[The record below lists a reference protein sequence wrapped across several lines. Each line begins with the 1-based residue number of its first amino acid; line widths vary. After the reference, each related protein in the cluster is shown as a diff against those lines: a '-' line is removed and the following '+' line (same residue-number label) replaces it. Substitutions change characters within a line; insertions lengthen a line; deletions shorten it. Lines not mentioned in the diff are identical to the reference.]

1 MTIRV
6 SCRRGHDLKYVSKKT
21 ISLSV
26 EIKWKDGQMEGGK
39 LIRKLLQLSKQ
50 VLMVDWTILGGR

>member
-1 MTIRV
+1 MFLI
-6 SCRRGHDLKYVSKKT
+6 YVSKKT

-39 LIRKLLQLSKQ
+39 PIRKLLQLSKQ
-50 VLMVDWTILGGR
+50 VLMVDWMILGGR